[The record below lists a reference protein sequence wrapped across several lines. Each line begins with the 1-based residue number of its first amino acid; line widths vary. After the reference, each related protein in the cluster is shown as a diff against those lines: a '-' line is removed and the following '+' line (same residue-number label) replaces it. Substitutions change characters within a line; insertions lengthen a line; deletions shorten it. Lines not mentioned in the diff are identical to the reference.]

1 MVEKDIRGS
10 SGSSGPSW
18 GCVRG
23 LCSVVGMSGVKPRQS
38 RETTWLVADD
48 GEEKAGHREVALYI
62 LSSINSKVES
72 TRTIDPVV
80 GNALLSFDPESFA
93 EFQRTRVIHPYSQI
107 PTSFQTC
114 SQTVSSN
121 GMICERRTDQ
131 SGCDETVNSTI
142 TSAFIDSRTPT
153 NKSDLLNI

>member
-1 MVEKDIRGS
+1 
-10 SGSSGPSW
+10 
-18 GCVRG
+18 
-23 LCSVVGMSGVKPRQS
+23 MSGVKPRQS

-80 GNALLSFDPESFA
+80 DNALLSFDPESFA

-107 PTSFQTC
+107 PTSFETC
-114 SQTVSSN
+114 SQTISSN

-142 TSAFIDSRTPT
+142 TWAFIDSRTPT